1 MSEFP
6 PRICLLAP
14 LLRRVA
20 AVCALFAATAA
31 IAAAPALKAPHDRS
45 GIDFA
50 RADAMIELKPALSPY
65 HAPSQ
70 QEPDGSF
77 WYMMNAVNQSVHPVT
92 RILIAGEPPNA
103 ALRLLP
109 LHGRPVIRQ
118 IASSDAEVTVES
130 ARAYG
135 RHAWRVTIPPATSVA
150 LAIRMQNAD
159 AEPSV
164 VAWTEPAIISHI
176 RQLAVFMA
184 AVEGLIAAAVMIAA
198 GLAFMTGHA
207 APRWAAL
214 TLTAIFFTRLAD
226 TGVLDAGW
234 STAVGGPYGTAAMI
248 AGLALAAG
256 LRLADVV
263 VPVDD
268 FVPHARRGFVWVLR
282 IVVALSVLAFLGLP
296 GSALLTEVAV
306 LAGTAAITAYLVHR
320 GRLGAQAARV
330 AAPSAAVFSLVA
342 TAAAVAAL
350 GGFQNNPMAPAMIGG
365 FVAAGAVLLAL
376 AIAAGEGIAILPAT
390 RATAAAAPAPPVVQK
405 PVPVVVEAPQFATAA
420 SSAATLAIGAS
431 HQGVFD
437 LDFRADAVK
446 LSADAARLIGFSQG
460 PETIAHISWIAR
472 VHPEDRD
479 VYKQA
484 VADYRGHPGLAF
496 RVEFRVRSESGR
508 YPWFELRA
516 TMQGDGA
523 NATRCLGLMADV
535 TSRKESEAAA
545 MDRTLRDTLT
555 GLGNRVALMEELDSL
570 GPRLVEMTFALL
582 DIDRFKSIHASLGD
596 EGGDAVLVALSQ
608 RLTKRFKGIA
618 EVFRVGGDA
627 FALVI
632 SHPDAAS
639 IGAELVEACSAPFP
653 HAGRNIF
660 APASVG
666 VAQGSDAEDPLD
678 LLKNAEL
685 ALIQAKRQGGACA
698 RLYSRDFEAYAPEDA
713 VALESELRRALDDKQ
728 MDVFYQP
735 IVRLADSTVAGFEA
749 LLRWHHPTRGL
760 VVPSEFIAHSEATG
774 LIVALGRFAL
784 ERALQDLA
792 QWQRFFPI
800 EPALFASVNLSRR
813 QLKDPGF
820 EDYLGKL
827 LAPILPGT
835 LKLEVTE
842 SAIGAGGDIKDALER
857 IRALGASL
865 SIDDF
870 GTGLS
875 NLSQLKDLPFDTVKI
890 DQGFLARKSSGEESA
905 DGAVVLSSVV
915 KLAQELGRSVVVE
928 GVETERDVARLTEL
942 GCEFGQG
949 FYFSAPLPAAD
960 ALAYIARHYRTE
972 EPAEHDGA
980 GDADAAASSPP
991 GIG

>member
-1 MSEFP
+1 VSRF
-6 PRICLLAP
+6 I
-14 LLRRVA
+14 
-20 AVCALFAATAA
+20 LFAVAVLAA
-31 IAAAPALKAPHDRS
+31 ASALAAPAVKPAGS

-50 RADAMIELKPALSPY
+50 RADAMIELKPALAPY
-65 HAPSQ
+65 HAPSGP
-70 QEPDGSF
+70 EADGSL
-77 WYMMNAVNQSVHPVT
+77 WYMMNAVNQSVRPVT
-92 RILIAGEPPNA
+92 RILIAGEPPDA
-103 ALRLLP
+103 ALRPLP
-109 LHGRPVIRQ
+109 LRARPVIRQ

-135 RHAWRVTIPPATSVA
+135 RHGWRVTIPPATSVA
-150 LAIRMQNAD
+150 LAVRMQNAD
-159 AEPSV
+159 AAPSV

-184 AVEGLIAAAVMIAA
+184 AVEGLIAAAVMVTA
-198 GLAFMTGHA
+198 GLAFMTGHL

-234 STAVGGPYGTAAMI
+234 STAVGGPYGMSAMI

-256 LRLADVV
+256 LKLTDVV
-263 VPVDD
+263 VPVDG
-268 FVPHARRGFVWVLR
+268 FVPNARRLFVWLVR
-282 IVVALSVLAFLGLP
+282 AVVALSVLSFLGLP
-296 GSALLTEVAV
+296 GATLLTEIAV

-320 GRLGAQAARV
+320 GRLGVQAARV

-350 GGFQNNPMAPAMIGG
+350 GGFQDNPMAPAMIGG

-390 RATAAAAPAPPVVQK
+390 RVTAAAAPLPPPPVVEK
-405 PVPVVVEAPQFATAA
+405 SPPAETPQPLSAAA

-446 LSADAARLIGFSQG
+446 LSADAARLIGLSQG

-472 VHPEDRD
+472 VHPDDRD
-479 VYKQA
+479 VYRQA

-555 GLGNRVALMEELDSL
+555 GLGNRVALMEELDAL
-570 GPRLVEMTFALL
+570 GPRLAEMTFALL

-596 EGGDAVLVALSQ
+596 EGGDAVLVAVAQ
-608 RLTKRFKGIA
+608 RLVARFKGIA

-627 FALVI
+627 FALII
-632 SHPDAAS
+632 SHPDAVS

-666 VAQGSDAEDPLD
+666 VAQGSGAEDPLD

-698 RLYSRDFEAYAPEDA
+698 RLYSRDFEDHAPEDA
-713 VALESELRRALDDKQ
+713 VALESELRRALEDKQ

-813 QLKDPGF
+813 QLGDPGF
-820 EDYLGKL
+820 EEN
-827 LAPILPGT
+827 LARLFAQSPILPGT

-842 SAIGAGGDIKDALER
+842 SAIGAGGDVEAALLR
-857 IRALGASL
+857 IRAMGASL

-890 DQGFLARKSSGEESA
+890 DQGFLTRESTGEESA
-905 DGAVVLSSVV
+905 DGAVVLASVIRM
-915 KLAQELGRSVVVE
+915 ARELGRSVVIE
-928 GVETERDVARLTEL
+928 GVETERDAERLVEL
-942 GCEFGQG
+942 GCEYGQG

-960 ALAYIARHYRTE
+960 ALAYIARHYRTA
-972 EPAEHDGA
+972 EPAAPE
-980 GDADAAASSPP
+980 GDSDAPSAASSPP